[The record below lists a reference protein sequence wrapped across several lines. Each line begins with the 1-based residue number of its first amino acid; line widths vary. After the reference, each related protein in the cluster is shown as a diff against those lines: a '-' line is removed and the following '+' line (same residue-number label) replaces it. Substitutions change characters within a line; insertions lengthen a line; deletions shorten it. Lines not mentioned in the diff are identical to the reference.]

1 MSFTLLFITERYQ
14 IYSRFVPLSE
24 YFSDHAVVQH
34 RQKHLVQ
41 VLRVRVNTVEYTG
54 LVKRMEC
61 INLNIN
67 FITKC
72 L

>member
-34 RQKHLVQ
+34 RQKHLLQTYLVQ

-54 LVKRMEC
+54 LVKRMEWAVY
-61 INLNIN
+61 
-67 FITKC
+67 
-72 L
+72 